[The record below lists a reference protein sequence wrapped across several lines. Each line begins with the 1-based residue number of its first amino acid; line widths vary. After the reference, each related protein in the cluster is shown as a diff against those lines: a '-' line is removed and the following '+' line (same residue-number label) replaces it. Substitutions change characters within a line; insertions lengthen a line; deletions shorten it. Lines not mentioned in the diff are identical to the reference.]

1 MKINDNKLY
10 ENRVSSYLNM
20 SPQILI
26 SSLNYHYD
34 NEDKTDDL
42 QKFDLNCLIEA
53 IKRSPIDNS
62 QLLIK
67 GENKFKL
74 NGPFRLDNHPDHEL
88 AKKILPKG
96 CGAVFTFEIKG
107 GFESGKKFIESLN
120 IFSHLANVGDA
131 KSLVIH
137 PASTTHFRM
146 DKPSLKKAGITEDTV
161 RLSIGIEDINDLKED
176 LDEALKKASR

>member
-1 MKINDNKLY
+1 MKINDNNLY

-26 SSLNYHYD
+26 LSLNYHYD

-74 NGPFRLDNHPDHEL
+74 NGPFRLDNHPDH
-88 AKKILPKG
+88 
-96 CGAVFTFEIKG
+96 
-107 GFESGKKFIESLN
+107 GFGIYISWK
-120 IFSHLANVGDA
+120 
-131 KSLVIH
+131 
-137 PASTTHFRM
+137 
-146 DKPSLKKAGITEDTV
+146 LKKGISKFQTGNHWKI
-161 RLSIGIEDINDLKED
+161 IGGK
-176 LDEALKKASR
+176 